1 MDLQLLGFGNQF
13 TNNEQHQNLR
23 PSFELLSLWM
33 AINAVKTNLYI
44 VFLSS

>member
-1 MDLQLLGFGNQF
+1 MDLQLLGFSKQF
-13 TNNEQHQNLR
+13 TNNEQH

-33 AINAVKTNLYI
+33 AMNAVKINLYI